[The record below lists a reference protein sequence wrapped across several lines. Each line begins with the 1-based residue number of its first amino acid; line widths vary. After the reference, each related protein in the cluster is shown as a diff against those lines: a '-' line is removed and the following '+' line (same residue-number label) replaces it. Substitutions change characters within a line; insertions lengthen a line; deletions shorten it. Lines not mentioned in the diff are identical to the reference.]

1 MTVTKFAIALL
12 STETHPLSLISQMV
26 IVALRIKFIY
36 RQQSLTIHA
45 TLPGNCNLTPFRL
58 SLRKSIEYN
67 LGKKPQVMNG
77 YFSRM

>member
-36 RQQSLTIHA
+36 RQQSSTIHA

-67 LGKKPQVMNG
+67 LGIKPQVMN
-77 YFSRM
+77 